1 MYKYEINV
9 KSKVKGR
16 EDMTWGGDSCK
27 ARGDE
32 EADLEETG
40 VRDARHAYKF
50 EHRNM
55 NTNKKHKYE

>member
-1 MYKYEINV
+1 
-9 KSKVKGR
+9 
-16 EDMTWGGDSCK
+16 MTWGGDSCK

-50 EHRNM
+50 EH
-55 NTNKKHKYE
+55 THKYEYNQKTQI